1 MDNETVVLRFT
12 WASPPI
18 HLNQSGGHWAKKST
32 KVADVRRAGYF
43 AAVNKLRDLE
53 HVTAQLVWWVNTKTK
68 RDTDNVVPTLKAL
81 CDGVVDA
88 GVVKDDNPRYMTKP
102 EVQIRYRHAS
112 EGKPCMELHLTPGH
126 PEHIKLAKDM
136 RTIHAAR
143 HAPECGAPGCA
154 LAALVLGSVG
164 L

>member
-1 MDNETVVLRFT
+1 MIAETVVLRFT

-18 HLNQSGGHWAKKST
+18 HLNQSGGHWAKRST
-32 KVADVRRAGYF
+32 RVADVRRAGYF
-43 AAVNKLRDLE
+43 AAVNQLRGID

-88 GVVKDDNPRYMTKP
+88 GVVPDDTPRHMTKP
-102 EVQIRYRHAS
+102 EVQIRYRDKAD
-112 EGKPCMELHLTPGH
+112 GAACMELHLTPGFPMH
-126 PEHIKLAKDM
+126 L
-136 RTIHAAR
+136 
-143 HAPECGAPGCA
+143 A
-154 LAALVLGSVG
+154 LAQHLDHKCKAIHGHVCLDDACVLSRLVLKAAG